1 MKIIRTKKD
10 KTVYMNKTAFEI
22 KKKEAKQDNLLG
34 HVLDLKRG
42 ENAKIRSRF

>member
-22 KKKEAKQDNLLG
+22 KKKQTEQDNLRG
-34 HVLDLKRG
+34 HYLDLKKG
-42 ENAKIRSRF
+42 EKAKIRSRF